1 MSSAMSGP
9 GRKIAVLQALDST
22 VLGFRGH
29 LLQEMVARGHD
40 VEVYLPSAAPPVVE
54 GLRAIGVSCLQI
66 GLNRT
71 GISPVVDLESLNRL
85 RTRFKATEVD
95 LVFGCSAKPV
105 IYGSFAARV
114 ARVPDIFSLVEG
126 LGYAFSSTD
135 LRARCLR
142 LLVAQLYRMSLSLN
156 RKVFFLNPDDREL
169 FCQMR
174 LVRGQEQ
181 CVLLN
186 GIGVDLSAFRPA
198 PLPARPTVLMIARL
212 LKDKGVREYVAAAR
226 IVRAKYPDVA
236 FHLLGRQDSHPD
248 AITDR
253 DLQAW
258 VQEGLIEYLGWLDD
272 VRPAI
277 AACTLFVLP
286 SYREGTPRTT
296 MEALAMGRPVVTTD
310 VPGCRETVEH
320 GSNGYLVPA
329 RDVPALAR
337 AIEHFITHPE
347 EAAPMG
353 QASRRLAEN
362 RYDVRAVDHLILQT
376 MGL

>member
-1 MSSAMSGP
+1 MSGRR
-9 GRKIAVLQALDST
+9 RKIAVLQALDST

-40 VEVYLPSAAPPVVE
+40 VAVYLPSAAPPVADA
-54 GLRAIGVSCLQI
+54 LRSLGMACLEIGWSRQ
-66 GLNRT
+66 
-71 GISPVVDLESLNRL
+71 GITPAGDVVSLNRL
-85 RTRFKATEVD
+85 RMTFKATDVD

-105 IYGSFAARV
+105 IHGSFAACL
-114 ARVPDIFSLVEG
+114 AGVPDIFSMVEG
-126 LGYAFSSTD
+126 LGYTFSSAD
-135 LRARCLR
+135 RRARCLR
-142 LLVAQLYRMSLSLN
+142 PLVTRLYRISLSLN

-169 FCQMR
+169 FCEMR
-174 LVRGQEQ
+174 LVKNREQ

-186 GIGVDLSAFRPA
+186 GIGVDLTAFQPA
-198 PLPARPTVLMIARL
+198 PLPARPAVLMIARL

-226 IVRAKYPDVA
+226 TIRAKHPDVA
-236 FHLLGRQDSHPD
+236 FRLLGLTDSHPD
-248 AITDR
+248 AIAER

-277 AACTLFVLP
+277 AASTLFVLP

-310 VPGCRETVEH
+310 VPGCRETVKH

-329 RDVPALAR
+329 RDVPALAE
-337 AIEHFITHPE
+337 AIGRFITHPE
-347 EAAPMG
+347 EAARMG
-353 QASRRLAEN
+353 EASRQLAEN
-362 RYDVRAVDHLILQT
+362 RYDVRAVDRLILET